1 METIRLAREVG
12 GTDVGTV
19 LRTLSAFLREDAR
32 TRAELEAR
40 QSWTVNAARVAVAAP
55 WLVLLL
61 LGSQPET
68 ARAYDTATGTAVLR
82 GGRGWPACW
91 RTGRW
96 SGSDGCRPSG
106 ACCGERG
113 AGVSG
118 AGALLGLAVLA
129 GLASLVA
136 GVPRRPRLRA
146 PARSVPG
153 RPAGGPA
160 PAGWPTGPAR
170 WDSVMALVRAG
181 GADRRPDA
189 RRRRV
194 GAAPA
199 RRCCPDGRT
208 LRDFRAEQLAYGAL
222 GLVAGA
228 VVGAALTVATGRS
241 AVAGPLLAGAGG
253 VAGVLARDV
262 ALTRRVR
269 RRQAAVLA
277 EFPVVAEL
285 LALAVTAGE
294 GPVGALDRVCRLTGG
309 ALTADLGA
317 ALARVRAGAPLAAA
331 LEELRDRAG
340 VPVLARFVD
349 GMLVALER
357 GTPLADVLRAQAAD
371 VREAG
376 RRALLETGGRREIAM
391 LAPVVFVILPTT
403 VLFALYPGLVAVAGL
418 AGG

>member
-1 METIRLAREVG
+1 
-12 GTDVGTV
+12 
-19 LRTLSAFLREDAR
+19 
-32 TRAELEAR
+32 
-40 QSWTVNAARVAVAAP
+40 
-55 WLVLLL
+55 
-61 LGSQPET
+61 
-68 ARAYDTATGTAVLR
+68 
-82 GGRGWPACW
+82 
-91 RTGRW
+91 
-96 SGSDGCRPSG
+96 
-106 ACCGERG
+106 
-113 AGVSG
+113 VSG
-118 AGALLGLAVLA
+118 AVLGLAVLA

-136 GVPRRPRLRA
+136 GVPRRPRLAHRLG
-146 PARSVPG
+146 PYLPD
-153 RPAGGPA
+153 PAGGPA
-160 PAGWPTGPAR
+160 PAGWSTGPAR
-170 WDSVMALVRAG
+170 WDSVGDPWCARAVRI
-181 GADRRPDA
+181 ADRMLGGGGSV
-189 RRRRV
+189 RRRLAV
-194 GAAPA
+194 L
-199 RRCCPDGRT
+199 PDGRT
-208 LRDFRAEQLAYGAL
+208 LRDFRAEQLAYGAF

-317 ALARVRAGAPLAAA
+317 VLARVRAGAPLAAA

-391 LAPVVFVILPTT
+391 LAPVVFAILPTT